1 MNKINLRLLKS
12 GIIYCLSILIIFIVS
27 ACNRL
32 NKTIIIGGVSST
44 SDLINKNKINNLADL
59 LTKELP
65 NLKFKAKETS
75 NYNEAITKICD
86 HKWDLSFAF
95 SPLVAS
101 QVQNC
106 NTTPLHL
113 AFVYVNK
120 RKNAN
125 SYFVG
130 FFTKKDSK
138 INSLDDIEGK
148 SLALKQKYSASGFYI
163 PLFMIY
169 GKTLSKVGFLGT
181 ESEVARNVF
190 IGNYDVGVTSMNNE
204 KNMAFGQMNNELKL
218 IGRSQDIPGGSLL
231 VSNHLKERIGEKDFH
246 KLLQT
251 LKKKSIYEQVPK
263 LRTKDGHAYLYHP
276 GYPPPVYEDVFDSI
290 IEKVDNIED
299 CYLETPAKVFDCS
312 EDTSSQ
318 NREIK
323 SIIPE
328 K

>member
-1 MNKINLRLLKS
+1 MNKINLRLSKLF
-12 GIIYCLSILIIFIVS
+12 IRHFLYLLILFIVS
-27 ACNRL
+27 ACSRS
-32 NKTIIIGGVSST
+32 NKTIVIGGVLST
-44 SDLINKNKINNLADL
+44 SDLINQNKINNLAEL
-59 LTKELP
+59 LEAELP
-65 NLKFKAKETS
+65 NLKFKANETS
-75 NYNEAITKICD
+75 NYNEAITKICE

-101 QVQNC
+101 QAQTC

-113 AFVYVNK
+113 AFVYVN
-120 RKNAN
+120 RDENAD

-130 FFTKKDSK
+130 FFSKKDSN
-138 INSLDDIEGK
+138 INSLNDIEGK

-181 ESEVARNVF
+181 ESAVARNVF

-204 KNMAFGQMNNELKL
+204 KNMAFGKMNNELKL

-231 VSNHLKERIGEKDFH
+231 VSNHLKERLGEKDFH

-251 LKKKSIYEQVPK
+251 LKKKSIYEKAPK
-263 LRTKDGHAYLYHP
+263 LRTKDGYAYLYHP

-290 IEKVDNIED
+290 IKKVDSIKD

-312 EDTSSQ
+312 ENKSSQ
-318 NREIK
+318 NIK
-323 SIIPE
+323 I